1 MASSSSSTTI
11 TELEHIVL
19 FNVHLSQV
27 KVASVAI
34 LVFDYFLTFELEM
47 KYIWSTKWSIPN
59 LMFLFTRYLPFVES
73 CVLFFRIFSSGLS
86 TETCNQAYKVNALL
100 ILVGI
105 IVAEI
110 ILSLRTWAV
119 WGQNKVVGIGLVI
132 FSFSAAIPA
141 IPVIVLFSG
150 TAKSPLS
157 TFPWVFSSRGSRI
170 LSIEWILLMIY
181 DGGLL
186 TLMAVQA
193 LKSLTMDNETF
204 FKAFFTSSKPGELLK
219 PILKDGILYY
229 FYLFV
234 LSALN
239 VVVIRA
245 MPIDYLNLLTMLER
259 VIHAILTCRVVLHIK
274 DRTRT
279 EAYHDSLDEC
289 YLSGSSM
296 QFNESVVQRTG
307 AEPEP

>member
-1 MASSSSSTTI
+1 MAQSSTI
-11 TELEHIVL
+11 VALEHIKL
-19 FNVHLSQV
+19 FNYLD
-27 KVASVAI
+27 VASISI
-34 LVFDYFLTFELEM
+34 LVLDYFLTLELEI
-47 KYIWSTKWSIPN
+47 KYIWSTKWSTLS

-73 CVLFFRIFSSGLS
+73 SVLLYRIFAPGLS
-86 TETCNQAYKVNALL
+86 TETCNQVYKVNALL

-105 IVAEI
+105 VVAEI
-110 ILSLRTWAV
+110 ILSRRTWAV
-119 WGQNKVVGIGLVI
+119 WGRNKIVGIGLII
-132 FSFSAAIPA
+132 FWFSATIPA

-150 TAKSPLS
+150 TAKFVDPPYHPFRGCFLQG
-157 TFPWVFSSRGSRI
+157 GSRI

-193 LKSLTMDNETF
+193 LRTLTIGNETF
-204 FKAFFTSSKPGELLK
+204 LKAFFTSSRPGELLK
-219 PILKDGILYY
+219 PMLKDGILYY

-239 VVVIRA
+239 VIVIRA

-259 VIHAILTCRVVLHIK
+259 VIHAILTCRVVLHIRDSAK
-274 DRTRT
+274 T
-279 EAYHDSLDEC
+279 EAYHDSLNEC

-296 QFNESVVQRTG
+296 QFSSTFQSTHAV
-307 AEPEP
+307 